1 MGLDGTVYVVQGSAC
16 IVEGGCVIVI
26 PDSRDADATPTHS
39 ALLRMFRERFGPHR
53 RPKG

>member
-1 MGLDGTVYVVQGSAC
+1 MGLDGTVYVVQGSTC
-16 IVEGGCVIVI
+16 IVEGGCVIVVH
-26 PDSRDADATPTHS
+26 DSRDAVPTHS

>member
-16 IVEGGCVIVI
+16 IVEGGCVIVVH
-26 PDSRDADATPTHS
+26 DSSDPDATPTRKV
-39 ALLRMFRERFGPHR
+39 LLTLFRDRLSLSR

>member
-16 IVEGGCVIVI
+16 IVEGGCVIVV
-26 PDSRDADATPTHS
+26 PDSRDAAPTHI
-39 ALLRMFRERFGPHR
+39 ALLRMFRQRFSPHR